1 MVVEHR
7 SSAPRGDT
15 AAPADVTEQALDH
28 YRDLLMERF
37 PLPAPRP
44 RRRKAPLLLALLMVA
59 AVSVWWADPA
69 YRTEQL
75 TTAVGQQMKVD
86 LADGSHVALNT
97 ETRLELAWHL
107 RSRRVT
113 LQQGQALFDVEHK
126 FYRPFTVD
134 AGTTH
139 VTVVGTMFDVWR
151 KPQSVQVTVLR
162 GRVQVRSDGAPL
174 YLTANQQT
182 QVVGQQLAQVTS
194 VDAATETV
202 WQDGK
207 LIFDRTPLRDVLQEM
222 QRYSE
227 NRIAPVDETLG
238 RMQVSG
244 VFQIARAEAMLD
256 LLPTILPVTVTRAR
270 DTITIRA
277 R

>member
-1 MVVEHR
+1 MSAEHR
-7 SSAPRGDT
+7 SSTCHTGTAPQS
-15 AAPADVTEQALDH
+15 DVTEQALDH

-44 RRRKAPLLLALLMVA
+44 RRRRAPLLLALVIA
-59 AVSVWWADPA
+59 TGASVWWADPA

-75 TTAVGQQMKVD
+75 ATAVGQQMKVE
-86 LADGSHVALNT
+86 LADGSHVMLNT

-126 FYRPFTVD
+126 EYRPFTVN

-162 GRVQVRSDGAPL
+162 GRVQVRTDGAPL
-174 YLTANQQT
+174 YLTENQQT
-182 QVVGQQLAQVTS
+182 RAVGQQLMPVTG

-202 WQDGK
+202 WKDGK
-207 LIFDRTPLRDVLQEM
+207 LIFERVPLRDVLQEM

-227 NRIAPVDETLG
+227 NRIAPVDEAVG

-244 VFQIARAEAMLD
+244 VFQTARAEAMLD
-256 LLPTILPVTVTRAR
+256 LLPAILPVTVTRAR
-270 DTITIRA
+270 DTVTIRA